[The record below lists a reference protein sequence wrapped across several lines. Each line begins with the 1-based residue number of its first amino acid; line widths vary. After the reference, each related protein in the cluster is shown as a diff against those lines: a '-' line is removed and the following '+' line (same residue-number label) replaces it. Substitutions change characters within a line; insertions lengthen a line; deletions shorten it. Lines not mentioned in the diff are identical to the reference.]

1 MAFDAL
7 SGFTDVVSTKDFVN
21 QMATT
26 LVGVKEWALLHDKEV
41 ISILKQTYTA
51 SNQMKLYDSWAVRA
65 SEAVKTYAF
74 ETLNTGMIYLKDKK
88 KRWFII
94 QLVVQECLIML
105 MQCNIMELLMGIIDI
120 KQCMTKYLVT

>member
-1 MAFDAL
+1 ML
-7 SGFTDVVSTKDFVN
+7 YGFTDVVSTKDFVN

-65 SEAVKTYAF
+65 SEAVAKHTH
-74 ETLNTGMIYLKDKK
+74 LK
-88 KRWFII
+88 
-94 QLVVQECLIML
+94 L
-105 MQCNIMELLMGIIDI
+105 
-120 KQCMTKYLVT
+120 

>member
-51 SNQMKLYDSWAVRA
+51 SNQIYDSWAVRA
-65 SEAVKTYAF
+65 SEAVAKHTHLKL
-74 ETLNTGMIYLKDKK
+74 LNTGMIYLKDK
-88 KRWFII
+88 R
-94 QLVVQECLIML
+94 
-105 MQCNIMELLMGIIDI
+105 
-120 KQCMTKYLVT
+120 

>member
-41 ISILKQTYTA
+41 
-51 SNQMKLYDSWAVRA
+51 
-65 SEAVKTYAF
+65 
-74 ETLNTGMIYLKDKK
+74 
-88 KRWFII
+88 
-94 QLVVQECLIML
+94 LV
-105 MQCNIMELLMGIIDI
+105 
-120 KQCMTKYLVT
+120 Y